1 MREEGEMAMMVRK
14 QVYLEKRQATL
25 LKRQARQRGISEAEL
40 IREAIE
46 RQIEQTAA
54 HSSLPNS
61 DAWERAHALMLA
73 LRAEGPLPNR
83 PRRWTREE
91 LYEER
96 MNRYA
101 HRPH

>member
-1 MREEGEMAMMVRK
+1 MAMMVRK
-14 QVYLEKRQATL
+14 QVYLKKRQAIL
-25 LKRQARQRGISEAEL
+25 LKRQARRRGISEAQL

-46 RQIEQTAA
+46 QQIEQTPARL
-54 HSSLPNS
+54 SLPNS
-61 DAWERAHALMLA
+61 KAWGRAHALMLA

-96 MNRYA
+96 LNRYA
-101 HRPH
+101 RRPD